1 MRSAFEIGLLA
12 LLITGIVVSIALQIA
27 RAMGAI

>member
-1 MRSAFEIGLLA
+1 MRNALEIGLLA